1 MDEATKIDDR
11 VPTTTPNSIG
21 WAKLATA
28 APPAMAI
35 GNNAS
40 AVVTE
45 VNTVRLKVA
54 VMLSF
59 STCGQSIPGWARK
72 VSRTR
77 SNTTTLSLTEYPISA
92 SNAAT
97 AVKLKSRP
105 VSTKKPMVLVTS
117 SSTVKVA
124 ASAKCDSKRSHK

>member
-21 WAKLATA
+21 CAKLATA

-35 GNNAS
+35 GNKAS

-45 VNTVRLKVA
+45 VHTVRRKVT

-59 STCGQSIPGWARK
+59 NTCGQSMPGCARS
-72 VSRTR
+72 VSLTR
-77 SNTTTLSLTEYPISA
+77 SYTTTLSLTEYQISA
-92 SNAAT
+92 RKAAT
-97 AVKLKSRP
+97 AVKLKS
-105 VSTKKPMVLVTS
+105 
-117 SSTVKVA
+117 
-124 ASAKCDSKRSHK
+124 